1 VVSKRKGEFIYLT
14 PCVPLSFPLSWEERG
29 RKKKEGLSPLLNA
42 LLFAEY

>member
-14 PCVPLSFPLSWEERG
+14 PCVPLSWEERG